1 MTLWRRTR
9 AEVAGAWRSLRYDLG
24 RRDPEPAAAQPGQ
37 ALAGHGARRAA
48 YQDVTATGFSTFGG
62 AGVTGGLHTSYGVE
76 HARGPRRL
84 VAVTAFGVLAVAGA
98 TGSYVAVVNG
108 LGSLLGEAG
117 TEPYPLAAAAPG
129 ERGGESNQG
138 LGRGSGEGPAT
149 APEGTGGTIRVLPN
163 PAAATPA
170 PGAPAAA
177 GGATAPRP
185 RRTSVAGTAP
195 ADRPEP
201 CDCLTPPV
209 PTPTAAPSS
218 HDPAPAPSPSA
229 TTEDPVTPAPSDS
242 PSSTASAGAGD
253 DDGRTERAGRTRDR

>member
-9 AEVAGAWRSLRYDLG
+9 TEMAGAWRSMRYDLG
-24 RRDPEPAAAQPGQ
+24 RRDPEPAASRAGET
-37 ALAGHGARRAA
+37 LAGPGARRAA

-108 LGSLLGEAG
+108 LGSLLGEQGA
-117 TEPYPLAAAAPG
+117 EPYPLAAAAPG
-129 ERGGESNQG
+129 DRGDESNQG
-138 LGRGSGEGPAT
+138 LGRGSGEGPVT
-149 APEGTGGTIRVLPN
+149 APEATGSTIRVLPN
-163 PAAATPA
+163 PAATAAA
-170 PGAPAAA
+170 PGAPTTAA
-177 GGATAPRP
+177 APRP

-195 ADRPEP
+195 TTRPEP

-218 HDPAPAPSPSA
+218 HEPSPTPSPSA
-229 TTEDPVTPAPSDS
+229 STDDPVTPTPTDS
-242 PSSTASAGAGD
+242 PSSTASAGSGD
-253 DDGRTERAGRTRDR
+253 GGERTERARLTRAN